1 MMAMLRFGDIVLD
14 NPVILAPMAG
24 VSDAPFRRLA
34 RRFGVGLAVSEM
46 IASKAMVR
54 AHTKTLRMS
63 SALED
68 EGPLSVQIAGCEPE
82 TMADAA
88 RMNRD
93 RGAAIIDINMGCP
106 AKKIVNGEAGAALMK
121 DEILAG
127 RIIEQVV
134 RAVDA
139 PVTVKMRLGWD
150 EGSINAPRLAR
161 IAQESGA
168 VLVTV
173 HGRTR
178 SQFYGGQAN
187 WRAIGE
193 VKRAVAI
200 PIVGNGD
207 VTTLDDAKDMLEQSG
222 ADGVMIGRGSY
233 GRPWFPGQVARF
245 LATGER
251 LPDPSLAERYAIL
264 REHYEAMLDHYGPDA
279 GLRMGR
285 KHIAWYTRGIPGSA
299 EFRDRVMRLGCAQ
312 GVKDAL
318 DAFFTPR
325 LDGAR
330 QAA

>member
-1 MMAMLRFGDIVLD
+1 MLRFGDIVLD

>member
-1 MMAMLRFGDIVLD
+1 MLKIGAITLD

-34 RRFGVGLAVSEM
+34 RRFGAGMAVSEM

-54 AHTKTLRMS
+54 AHAKTLRMS
-63 SALED
+63 SPLGD
-68 EGPLSVQIAGCEPE
+68 EGPMAVQIAGCEPE

-88 RMNRD
+88 RMNRE
-93 RGAAIIDINMGCP
+93 RGAQIIDINMGCP

-121 DEILAG
+121 DEALAG

-150 EGSINAPRLAR
+150 AGSINAPRLAR

-168 VLVTV
+168 ALVTV

-178 SQFYGGQAN
+178 AQFYGGQAD

-193 VKRAVAI
+193 VKRAVSI
-200 PIVGNGD
+200 PVVGNGD
-207 VTTLDDAKDMLEQSG
+207 ITKPEDARDMLAQSG

-233 GRPWFPGQVARF
+233 GRPWFPGHVARF
-245 LATGER
+245 LATGQ
-251 LPDPSLAERYAIL
+251 LAPDPSLAERYAL
-264 REHYEAMLDHYGPDA
+264 LVEHYEAILEHYGPEA

-285 KHIAWYTRGIPGSA
+285 KHIAWSTKGLPGAA
-299 EFRDRVMRLGCAQ
+299 EFRDGVMRLDSPKR
-312 GVKDAL
+312 VREAL
-318 DAFFTPR
+318 EAFWGPH

-330 QAA
+330 LVAA